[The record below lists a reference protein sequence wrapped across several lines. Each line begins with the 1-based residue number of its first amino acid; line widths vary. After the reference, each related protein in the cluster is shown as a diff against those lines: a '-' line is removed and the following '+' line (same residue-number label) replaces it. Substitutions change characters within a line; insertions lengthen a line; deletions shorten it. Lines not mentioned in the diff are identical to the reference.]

1 MDKLRKYIPRV
12 ILLDTAL
19 LAALYAA
26 SELILRCFGLM
37 FRQRVF
43 WIVAALTALGLIA
56 GIVQLLLR
64 IKKKAVRITLIV
76 LFAAIALIASNIAF
90 LLAAFTYEPEYVVE
104 RDGVKYTAYV
114 YSFLD
119 TTVRYYDYKGSLV
132 TGKQMKIKEYY
143 RAGTVYDPFGNSYCA
158 YVETTFYD
166 NDGNIVEQTGQS

>member
-1 MDKLRKYIPRV
+1 MDKLKKYIPRV

-56 GIVQLLLR
+56 GTVQLLLR

-76 LFAAIALIASNIAF
+76 LFAALALIACNSAF
-90 LLAAFTYEPEYVVE
+90 LLAAFAYEQEYVVE
-104 RDGVKYTAYV
+104 KDGVKYTAYV
-114 YSFLD
+114 YSFMD
-119 TTVRYYDYKGSLV
+119 TTVRYYDYKGPLV
-132 TGKQMKIKEYY
+132 TGKQIRIKEYY
-143 RAGTVYDPFGNSYCA
+143 RTAVVYDPFGSSYYA
-158 YVETTFYD
+158 NVETTYYD
-166 NDGNIVEQTGQS
+166 DGGNVVKVTD